1 MISVIN
7 YGFGNIGSIAN
18 ALDRINIENKIV
30 ERPSDIHNYSHIIL
44 PGVGSFKKSMEV
56 LNKMGWVDEIKT
68 YVENGNFLVG
78 ICLGMQIL
86 FDEGEEDGLSKGLGF
101 IEGKVNK
108 IKTQKDEILPHVGWN
123 NLVNTNYQDLIF
135 SNVKKNVDYYFD
147 HSYEC
152 IPNNRDVIIA
162 ETQYSSKKNF
172 ASIVKNENIY
182 GIQFHPEKSPP
193 HGLNL
198 LGNFSKLK
206 K

>member
-18 ALDRINIENKIV
+18 ALDRINIENKII
-30 ERPSDIHNYSHIIL
+30 ERPSDIHDYSHIIL

-86 FDEGEEDGLSKGLGF
+86 FNEGEEDGFSKGLGF
-101 IEGKVNK
+101 IEGTVSK
-108 IKTQKDEILPHVGWN
+108 IKTERDEILPHVGWN
-123 NLVNTNYQDLIF
+123 NLVNTSYKDFIF
-135 SNVKKNVDYYFD
+135 SNIKKNVDYYFD

-152 IPNNRDVIIA
+152 IPSNKDVIIA
-162 ETQYSSKKNF
+162 ETQYGSGKNF
-172 ASIVKNENIY
+172 ASIVKNKNIY

-193 HGLNL
+193 NGLNL
-198 LGNFSKLK
+198 LSNFSKLK